1 MSAAA
6 RLPVIDVAVAVVQRS
21 DGRVLLAERP
31 RGKVSAGYWEL
42 PGGKFDAGERAEQ
55 ALARELR
62 EELGVELDAAYP
74 WLTYEHA
81 YPDKRVRLHFF
92 RVLGWHGTPHGRE
105 GQRVSWEDPQ
115 APSVGPLLP
124 ANEKLLKALRLP
136 PVYAITNAGKY
147 GVAEFMAR
155 LEQALEGGLR
165 LIQVRETGMAPEQL
179 AQFAR
184 RVVTAARRYGARVL
198 VNGDETLAR
207 KVGADGVHLQ
217 ADRLMRLSVPP
228 STRLWAASCHD
239 ARQLARAAALG
250 ADFVT
255 LSPVLP
261 TATHPEE
268 PGLGWTK
275 FTRLVHGY
283 PLPVY
288 ALGGMRLELLE
299 TAMRHGAHGIALL
312 SGIWDRVGAP
322 RAEVRNS

>member
-105 GQRVSWEDPQ
+105 GQRISWEDPQ

-165 LIQVRETGMAPEQL
+165 LIQVRETGIAPEQL

-184 RVVTAARRYGARVL
+184 RVVTVARRYGARVL

-228 STRLWAASCHD
+228 GTRLWAASCHD

-322 RAEVRNS
+322 RAEVRDS